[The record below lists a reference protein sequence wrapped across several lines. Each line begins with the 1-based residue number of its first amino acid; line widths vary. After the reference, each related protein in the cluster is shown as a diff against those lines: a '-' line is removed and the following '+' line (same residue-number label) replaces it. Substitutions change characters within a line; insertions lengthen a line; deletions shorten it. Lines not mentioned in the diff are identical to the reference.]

1 MKKWI
6 FCVVTIIVFSACQ
19 RGEDNVANTAEGI
32 DTLLKEHTLELPYNA
47 SYNETTQKIELNQ
60 TVIQGNHLNVEE
72 MVTAINTKYPKI
84 ALKFLSRKRDII
96 YAKIANAEYL
106 GEQMGSSGSMIF
118 LAEAT
123 FALTEIEGIK
133 AVNFNFQEGDHA
145 APGTYTRNDFN
156 KLNL

>member
-1 MKKWI
+1 MKKRT
-6 FCVVTIIVFSACQ
+6 FYVLTIIVFSACQ
-19 RGEDNVANTAEGI
+19 RGEDNAATTVEGL
-32 DTLLKEHTLELPYNA
+32 DTILKEHTLELPYNA
-47 SYNETTQKIELNQ
+47 SYNEATQKIELNQ
-60 TVIQGNHLNVEE
+60 TVIQGNSLNVEE
-72 MVTAINTKYPKI
+72 MLNAINIKYPKI
-84 ALKFLSRKRDII
+84 ALKFLSQKSDTI
-96 YAKIANAEYL
+96 YVKIANAAYL

-145 APGTYTRNDFN
+145 APGTYTRNDFD